1 MTKNYTNCFREI
13 NIYKKMS
20 TKSEIISQMIYGE
33 SFKILQKKKKWLKIK
48 VKELYKVNNQWY
60 NNY

>member
-20 TKSEIISQMIYGE
+20 TKSEIISQMIMEKVLKFY
-33 SFKILQKKKKWLKIK
+33 KRKK
-48 VKELYKVNNQWY
+48 NG
-60 NNY
+60 